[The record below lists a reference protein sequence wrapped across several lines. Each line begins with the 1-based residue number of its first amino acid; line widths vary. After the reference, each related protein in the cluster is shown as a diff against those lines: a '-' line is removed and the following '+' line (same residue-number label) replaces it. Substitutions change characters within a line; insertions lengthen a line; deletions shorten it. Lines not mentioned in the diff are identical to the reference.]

1 MLAWRFWRQR
11 RDAAAAAPDRT
22 YPESDGVRAFRRRVA
37 DSRGPLIMRSAK
49 AVFHLLGLALLVPA
63 TLQAQQHVS
72 PYAGHQDREIKAL
85 SAEDVEALLN
95 GEGMG
100 MALPAELSGYPGPR
114 HVLELAA
121 QLELSTEQ
129 TEATQRIYDS
139 MKQQAVEL
147 GKRIVELERQL
158 DQAFAG
164 RTIDHDQLGQL
175 TGEIARL
182 NGQLRAVHLGAHLE
196 LAGILSDSQRD
207 AYAKLRGYDHPHQ

>member
-1 MLAWRFWRQR
+1 
-11 RDAAAAAPDRT
+11 
-22 YPESDGVRAFRRRVA
+22 
-37 DSRGPLIMRSAK
+37 MRSVMTALR
-49 AVFHLLGLALLVPA
+49 LLGLALLVPA
-63 TLQAQQHVS
+63 TLQAQHHVS

-85 SAEDVEALLN
+85 SAEDVEALLS

-129 TEATQRIYDS
+129 AAATQRIYDS

-147 GKRIVELERQL
+147 GERIVESERRL
-158 DQAFAG
+158 DRAFAG
-164 RTIDHDQLGQL
+164 RTIDRDQLDQL

-196 LAGILSDSQRD
+196 LANVLSTSQRGT
-207 AYAKLRGYDHPHQ
+207 YARLRGYSEQHH